1 MGEDQINIY
10 FFLASQISISEAI
23 ITCPQAQGLAIIIS
37 NDYRG
42 TKLPPLSGTHR
53 DLERMQSAFM
63 RLQYGVVS
71 RHNMIKSRLT
81 SLLLEASQQVQYPP
95 TYRRIVVVF
104 AGHGTYDDQLV
115 TQDCYHV
122 KLDDIVNMFLPK
134 QAQHLA
140 SIPKLFFIDACRG
153 EKEDPGYTC
162 LMRSTT
168 IPRGGKLLTIS
179 RLPSEGNYLLA
190 YSTMYGY
197 KSYEMCGKGG
207 VWMTLLSEKLVT
219 VNKSVLDVL
228 TDVNKDLID
237 SYQDEL
243 YIQQPELHSSLNEEI
258 NFFKEANEMRGKLNS
273 S

>member
-1 MGEDQINIY
+1 MVEDQINLY
-10 FFLASQISISEAI
+10 FFLASQVSISEAI

-42 TKLPPLSGTHR
+42 TKLPLLSGTHQ

-63 RLQYGVVS
+63 KLQYAVVS

-81 SLLLEASQQVQYPP
+81 SLLLEASLRVQYPS

-104 AGHGTYDDQLV
+104 AGHGTYDDQLF
-115 TQDCYHV
+115 TQDCYRV
-122 KLDDIVNMFLPK
+122 KLDDIVSMFLPK

-153 EKEDPGYTC
+153 EKDDPGYTC
-162 LMRSTT
+162 PMRSTT
-168 IPRGGKLLTIS
+168 IPRGGKLLTTS
-179 RLPSEGNYLLA
+179 HLPSEGNYLLA
-190 YSTMYGY
+190 CSTMYGY
-197 KSYEMCGKGG
+197 KSYEMQGKGG
-207 VWMTLLSEKLVT
+207 VWMTLLSEKLVA

-237 SYQDEL
+237 LYQNESC
-243 YIQQPELHSSLNEEI
+243 IQQPELHSRLNEEI
-258 NFFKEANEMRGKLNS
+258 NFLKEAKEMKGKLNS

>member
-1 MGEDQINIY
+1 MGEDQINMY
-10 FFLASQISISEAI
+10 FFSASQVSISEAI
-23 ITCPQAQGLAIIIS
+23 LTCPQAQGLAIIIS
-37 NDYRG
+37 NDYKG
-42 TKLPPLSGTHR
+42 TKLRQLSGTHQ
-53 DLERMQSAFM
+53 DLERMQSAFVK
-63 RLQYGVVS
+63 LQYAVVS
-71 RHNMIKSRLT
+71 RQNMSKSRLT
-81 SLLLEASQQVQYPP
+81 SLLIEASRQVQYPP
-95 TYRRIVVVF
+95 TYRRIVLVF

-115 TQDCYHV
+115 MHDCNHV

-134 QAQHLA
+134 QAHHLA

-162 LMRSTT
+162 PMRNTT
-168 IPRGGKLLTIS
+168 IPRGGKLLTTS

-190 YSTMYGY
+190 YSTTYGY
-197 KSYEMCGKGG
+197 KSYEMTGKGG

-237 SYQDEL
+237 LYQDERC
-243 YIQQPELHSSLNEEI
+243 IQQPELHSSLNEEI
-258 NFFKEANEMRGKLNS
+258 NFFKEATEMRGKFKS